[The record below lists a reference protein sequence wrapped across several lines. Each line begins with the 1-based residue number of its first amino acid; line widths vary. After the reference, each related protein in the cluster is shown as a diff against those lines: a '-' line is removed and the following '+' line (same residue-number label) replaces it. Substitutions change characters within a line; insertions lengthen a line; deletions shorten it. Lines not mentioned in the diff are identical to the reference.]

1 MLGIDQC
8 ARSLEKCRANIFG
21 WSWDSRLTMGLCV
34 LGIAL
39 PLTWKSLQKRIK
51 QYVARLLKH
60 GLRGLLVE
68 SSPLPLV
75 ICGPSGVGKG
85 TLLEHLMKVMPQ
97 FTFSVSHTTR
107 APRPGEEHGVH
118 YNFST
123 VEKVK
128 EMIAGGEFLE
138 WAEVHGNY
146 YGTSLEGLRGK
157 GVTVLDIDVQ
167 GVKNVKS
174 AVAEGR
180 LAGANY
186 VFIRPVD
193 VKVLEERLRGRGT
206 ETEDKIQLRVANAKG
221 ELEYG
226 EEAGNFDVIITNND
240 LDKAKSEIVE
250 VAKSLYRI

>member
-1 MLGIDQC
+1 M
-8 ARSLEKCRANIFG
+8 RF
-21 WSWDSRLTMGLCV
+21 
-34 LGIAL
+34 
-39 PLTWKSLQKRIK
+39 RIK
-51 QYVARLLKH
+51 QYAAILLRR
-60 GLRGLLVE
+60 GLRVLLVA

-107 APRPGEEHGVH
+107 APRPGEEDGVH

-128 EMIAGGEFLE
+128 AMISNGEFLE

-167 GVKNVKS
+167 GVKNVKR

-186 VFIRPVD
+186 VFIRPVN
-193 VKVLEERLRGRGT
+193 VAGLEERLRGRGT
-206 ETEDKIQLRVANAKG
+206 ETEEKILLRVANATS

-240 LDKAKSEIVE
+240 LNKAKMEIVE
-250 VAKSLYRI
+250 VVKSLYRL